1 MDLGIEGRCA
11 LVVGGGGGLGG
22 AIARALAAEGARV
35 AVADVSGDAAA
46 KVAAAIEADGGE
58 SVALALD
65 LSELDSFSGH
75 LDTVR
80 ERFGPVDILVNLTG
94 GPPPTPAAGVDPE
107 LWSQH
112 FRSMVLGVIH
122 LTDLVLP
129 EMRERGFG
137 RIVTSTSSGVVAPIP
152 NLGVSN
158 SLRSALVGWAKTLS
172 REMAADGVTVNL
184 IVPGR
189 IATDRIKQLDEARAK
204 REGTDVAS
212 VAAAS
217 AAGIPVGRYG
227 DPAEYAAAV
236 AFLASAKASYITG
249 ATLRVDGGLIPSI
262 SI

>member
-1 MDLGIEGRCA
+1 MDLGIQGRCA

-22 AIARALAAEGARV
+22 AIARALADENARV
-35 AVADVSGDAAA
+35 AVADRNEQAAA
-46 KVAAAIEADGGE
+46 AVAATIEEQGGE
-58 SVALALD
+58 SLALALD
-65 LSELDSFSGH
+65 LSELDSFAGH
-75 LDTVR
+75 VDTVR

-94 GPPPTPAAGVDPE
+94 GPPPTPAAGVEPE
-107 LWSQH
+107 LWSEH

-129 EMRERGFG
+129 AMRERGFG

-158 SLRSALVGWAKTLS
+158 SLRSALVGWAKTLA
-172 REMAADGVTVNL
+172 REAAPDGVTVNL

-189 IATDRIKQLDEARAK
+189 IATPRIQQLDEARAQ
-204 REGTDVAS
+204 REGTDVGT

-217 AAGIPVGRYG
+217 VASIPVGRYG
-227 DPAEYAAAV
+227 EPDEYGAAV